1 MSGCLSPFP
10 LPIVFVNIL
19 RQRNEANESPKNF
32 LVGSPKT
39 RVLYRC
45 LCVQVCESI
54 KIPLEKELEISQSN
68 GANGA
73 DSNSNVDATRCA
85 ATTQVAAYS

>member
-1 MSGCLSPFP
+1 M
-10 LPIVFVNIL
+10 
-19 RQRNEANESPKNF
+19 KNF

-68 GANGA
+68 NNGNGANGNS
-73 DSNSNVDATRCA
+73 DSNVDATRCA